1 MLVSSSKVMTKVFV
15 IGGVALKEIES
26 RSLKG
31 FFSSIDDKFVIPP
44 LPPMLSL
51 PPLKGFRGGLILCEL
66 YLA

>member
-1 MLVSSSKVMTKVFV
+1 MLVSSSNVMTKVFA
-15 IGGVALKEIES
+15 IGGIALKEIES

-44 LPPMLSL
+44 LP
-51 PPLKGFRGGLILCEL
+51 LKGFRGGLILCEL